1 MGAEVVEIGVVNA
14 SIHKIDEHV
23 NLKDIDSLAQIYEQ
37 LIERLDQA

>member
-23 NLKDIDSLAQIYEQ
+23 KVADVDALAQIYEQ
-37 LIERLDQA
+37 LIREIERG